1 MADSLALIQLCEES
15 QVTTLLTLKWI
26 LYSLA
31 TLIVGLR
38 LYLRLGTP
46 SGLGAD
52 DYAIFAS
59 WASHCTPQNT
69 GPLMGSQVVASV
81 DGGFL
86 TKWILS
92 GLGSHW
98 ACLSDVQK
106 LQVLKWSQLT
116 QTVDVVGVGLV
127 KVSVCLCVL
136 RVLERATKKL
146 ALCIWILIAF
156 IVAIHLT
163 QLILFLTQC
172 RPLKAIWMPQIHGQC
187 FSLHVTY
194 LAGYIRFGKRVD
206 EHFRL

>member
-1 MADSLALIQLCEES
+1 MRI
-15 QVTTLLTLKWI
+15 
-26 LYSLA
+26 
-31 TLIVGLR
+31 
-38 LYLRLGTP
+38 
-46 SGLGAD
+46 
-52 DYAIFAS
+52 
-59 WASHCTPQNT
+59 
-69 GPLMGSQVVASV
+69 QVVASV

-92 GLGSHW
+92 GLGSHL
-98 ACLSDVQK
+98 ACLSDTQR

-146 ALCIWILIAF
+146 ARCIWILIAF

-163 QLILFLTQC
+163 QLVLFLTQC
-172 RPLKAIWMPQIHGQC
+172 RPLDAIWMPQIHGQC

-194 LAGYIRFGKRVD
+194 LAGYIRFG
-206 EHFRL
+206 ERLRRTSRTPADSGPGFDALTDLLCAGIPIFVIQRLQMNIRTKIALCFLMGLGVL